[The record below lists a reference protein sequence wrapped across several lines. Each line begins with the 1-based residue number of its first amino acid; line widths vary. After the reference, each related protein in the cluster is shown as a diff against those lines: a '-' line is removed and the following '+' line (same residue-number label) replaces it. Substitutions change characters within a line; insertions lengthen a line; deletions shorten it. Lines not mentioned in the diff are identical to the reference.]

1 MNLAKTLALSSMLL
15 LSGCGDEEF
24 MAVRFQTDVGTARW
38 GLNPNQIELLD
49 KALEQRHIDPK
60 SLRFDVDSKDERLV
74 HVFLVQPL
82 DEQQQAALRGLFDDI
97 VQARNAVTFDIEVTL
112 QPTAAER
119 QRLTPKQLQALETM
133 PASFTLPAS
142 LGDEVSTV
150 AGMPEQW
157 PGTTMDVN
165 ERVLAEVSCLLYV
178 SPRQYYP
185 GMTDLYAA
193 KGDDPQRMVLE
204 FGETDE
210 ADQFSLWT
218 VSAQY
223 RFTQASLQQQVDKG
237 ELTLLPAD
245 EQNRKSL
252 SIAFK
257 LADLGEHEL
266 MRAYQIDYRVKDLNS
281 KCYAEQEKLG
291 RPYTFFLGSGLDRVE
306 AVSSPPKG

>member
-1 MNLAKTLALSSMLL
+1 MNLCKALALSSVLL
-15 LSGCGDEEF
+15 LGGCGDDAF
-24 MAVRFQTDVGTARW
+24 MTVRFQDKIGTARW
-38 GLNPNQIELLD
+38 GLDPQQIERLN

-60 SLRFDVDSKDERLV
+60 SLRFDVDREDEQRV
-74 HVFLVQPL
+74 HVILVQPL
-82 DEQQQAALRGLFDDI
+82 DEQQQGALRGLFEDI

-112 QPTAAER
+112 LPTAAER
-119 QRLTPKQLQALETM
+119 QRLTPRQLQALEAM
-133 PASFTLPAS
+133 PASFTLPAG

-150 AGMPEQW
+150 AGMPQQW

-193 KGDDPQRMVLE
+193 KGDDPQRVVLE

-210 ADQFSLWT
+210 AHEFSLWT

-223 RFTQASLQQQVDKG
+223 RFKQASLQQQVDKG

-281 KCYAEQEKLG
+281 QCYAEQEKLG

-306 AVSSPPKG
+306 AVTYPPKR

>member
-1 MNLAKTLALSSMLL
+1 MKLAKTLALSSVLL
-15 LSGCGDEEF
+15 LSGCGDEEL
-24 MAVRFQTDVGTARW
+24 MAVRFQIDVGSARW
-38 GLNPNQIELLD
+38 GLDPINLKLIGD
-49 KALEQRHIDPK
+49 ALEQRHVDPK
-60 SLRFDVDSKDERLV
+60 SLRFDVDAQDKHLV
-74 HVFLVQPL
+74 HVMLVQPL
-82 DEQQQAALRGLFDDI
+82 DEQQQAAVRGLFDDI
-97 VQARNAVTFDIEVTL
+97 VQARNAITFDIEVTL

-119 QRLTPKQLQALETM
+119 QRLTPKQVQALEAM
-133 PASFTLPAS
+133 PASFTLPAT

-150 AGMPEQW
+150 AGMPQQW

-165 ERVLAEVSCLLYV
+165 ETVLAEVSCLLYV

-223 RFTQASLQQQVDKG
+223 RFKQASLQQQVDKG

-266 MRAYQIDYRVKDLNS
+266 MRAYQIDYRVKALNTQ
-281 KCYAEQEKLG
+281 CYAEQEKLG
-291 RPYTFFLGSGLDRVE
+291 RPYTFFMGSGLDRVE
-306 AVSSPPKG
+306 AVTYPQK